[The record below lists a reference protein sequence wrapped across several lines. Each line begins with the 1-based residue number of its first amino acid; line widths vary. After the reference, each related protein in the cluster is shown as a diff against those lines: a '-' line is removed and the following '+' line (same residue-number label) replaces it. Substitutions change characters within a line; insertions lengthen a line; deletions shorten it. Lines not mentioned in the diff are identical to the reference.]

1 MTTQVGTLLK
11 QERLSKK
18 LHLEDVEKST
28 HIRMMSLKALEA
40 NNWEAFSSRTYASG
54 IVKQYGKFLGLDE
67 EKLLAYFRREYAQ
80 HENMR
85 FKEKA
90 PAHTFVSH
98 KRRAI
103 GLAVV
108 IIGILF
114 VAFFGYQTYLYLK
127 PPEIIITSPTETV
140 FKRRDKILLTGTAP
154 AETLIT
160 INGRDVYLDEKNRFE
175 ADIPLTKART
185 TVSIVATGANGRKTV
200 VKKVYEKR

>member
-1 MTTQVGTLLK
+1 MTTHVGTLLK
-11 QERLSKK
+11 QERLAQK
-18 LHLEDVEKST
+18 LHLEDVEKAT
-28 HIRMMSLKALEA
+28 RIRTVSLKALEA
-40 NNWEAFSSRTYASG
+40 NAWEEFSSRTYAQG
-54 IVKQYGKFLGLDE
+54 IIKQYGKFLGLDE
-67 EKLLAYFRREYAQ
+67 EKLAAYFRREYSQ

-103 GLAVV
+103 GLAVFMIV
-108 IIGILF
+108 GLF

-127 PPEIIITSPTETV
+127 PPVIVITSPTETV

-154 AETLIT
+154 AETLIR

-175 ADIPLTKART
+175 ADIPLTKARNVVT
-185 TVSIVATGANGRKTV
+185 IEATGANGRKTTIT
-200 VKKVYEKR
+200 KVYEKR